1 MFTARFGLNPC
12 MTRICFVFKRLNTLR
27 SMNEVR
33 REERESTSA
42 PKSDHARNKF
52 SQRLLKIQIL
62 IPMNFPT
69 MEITGF
75 YENLN

>member
-1 MFTARFGLNPC
+1 
-12 MTRICFVFKRLNTLR
+12 
-27 SMNEVR
+27 MNEVR

-75 YENLN
+75 YENLNWTK